1 MSKSRERWVIKAG
14 SSLVA
19 GNDDGINKLFIK
31 NLVLQVSQLLEE
43 GIQVI
48 IVSSGA
54 VAKGMHELNL
64 NERPDSLNLLQA
76 AAAIGQLGL
85 IDSYK
90 SEFSNFEIK
99 TAQVLISQDDIAN
112 RERYLNARNSLMT
125 LLELGVVPIIN
136 ENDSVS
142 IEEISFG
149 DNDTLAGAKTWV
161 ADGNDTLAGAIVGLT
176 DADKFIM
183 LTDEQGVFSQDPKKY
198 KNAKLLT
205 KINLDDQ
212 SLEINK
218 IVEGTAGILG
228 RGGMKTKI
236 KAARLS
242 LDAGAKTWVADGN
255 DGNILTDIF
264 YGQEVGTFFEGER
277 DKLQS
282 RKTWIASLGSPK
294 GQLLIDDG
302 AAKAISDGGS
312 SLLPVGIT
320 AIEGDFE
327 KGALVACVNQDEE
340 IARGFS
346 NFNSFEI
353 NLILGL
359 KSGEINTKLGYASAK
374 EVIHRD
380 NLILS

>member
-31 NLVLQVSQLLEE
+31 NLVRQVSQLLEE

-149 DNDTLAGAKTWV
+149 D
-161 ADGNDTLAGAIVGLT
+161 NDTLAGAIVGLT

-327 KGALVACVNQDEE
+327 KGALVACVNQDQE